1 MRPSRSSVLNL
12 PDHRV
17 RCDLFCTVIDNYGDL
32 GVCWRLA
39 RQLAAEHGVAVTL
52 WVDDLAS
59 FAHMAPALDPA
70 AEVQALDAVTV
81 QHWRGE
87 IAVPAPG
94 ELVIEGFGCHLPPSF
109 VAAMAARPQPPV
121 WLNLEYL
128 SAENWVAGCHGLPSA
143 DPATGLPRHFWFP
156 GFTAATGGLLRE
168 AGLLAARDAFQAD
181 SAAQAAFW
189 RRIGVPEAAGIGRKI
204 SLFAYENAAIAG
216 LLNVL
221 AAAGE
226 DSLLLLP
233 VGRALGDV
241 AAWAGVAPAT
251 LMPGARLA
259 RGRLRLAVLPF
270 LAHDDYDRLLQA
282 CTLNAVRGED
292 SFVRAQWAGRPLLW
306 HIYPQDED
314 THLLKLAAFLAR
326 AEAGAGFGPDWAAAQ
341 QAWNRGQ
348 ADGPWAGLLE
358 ELPALTAAARRWSAQ
373 LASLPDLA
381 GSVMRFYA
389 SRVE

>member
-1 MRPSRSSVLNL
+1 M
-12 PDHRV
+12 

-70 AEVQALDAVTV
+70 APVQALGDITV
-81 QHWRGE
+81 RHWPGE
-87 IAVPAPG
+87 IASPAPG
-94 ELVIEGFGCHLPPSF
+94 DLVIEGFGCHLPPSF
-109 VAAMAARPQPPV
+109 VAAMAARPRPPV

-128 SAENWVAGCHGLPSA
+128 SAEDWVEGCHGLPSA

-156 GFTAATGGLLRE
+156 GFTPATGGLLRE

-189 RRIGVPEAAGIGRKI
+189 SRIGVPEAVDIGCKV
-204 SLFAYENAAIAG
+204 SLFAYENAAIG
-216 LLNVL
+216 GFLDVL

-226 DSLLLLP
+226 DSLLLVP
-233 VGRALGDV
+233 AGRALGNV
-241 AAWAGVAPAT
+241 AAWAGVAAAD
-251 LMPGARLA
+251 LVPGARLR
-259 RGRLRLAVLPF
+259 RGRLRVAVLPF

-282 CTLNAVRGED
+282 CDLNAVRGED

-314 THLLKLAAFLAR
+314 AHLHKLAAFVAR
-326 AEAGAGFGPDWAAAQ
+326 AEAVAGAGPVWAAAQ
-341 QAWNRGQ
+341 QAWNAG
-348 ADGPWAGLLE
+348 APDGPWASLLRA
-358 ELPALTAAARRWSAQ
+358 LPALTAAARRWSGHLAAQ
-373 LASLPDLA
+373 TDLA